1 MNNIEKYLRIA
12 GLMLG
17 LITGVLAVPAATS
30 AQSSP
35 SVRLNFTGNYVA
47 TTCQL
52 IGSPDMTETLPR
64 VSTQSLAAPGAVAGE
79 KDFTITMQCPSGVT
93 GAGVYFESG
102 PTTDPATGHLNPQT
116 VSGVASASNV
126 QIRLANS
133 DRTPIKV
140 GDRSTM
146 KTISVT
152 STDPTPVRFFASY
165 YSTGNATAG
174 RVSTFVT
181 YVVEVP

>member
-1 MNNIEKYLRIA
+1 MNHIEKYLRIA
-12 GLMLG
+12 GLILG
-17 LITGVLAVPAATS
+17 VVAGMLAVPATTS
-30 AQSSP
+30 AQSLP

-79 KDFTITMQCPSGVT
+79 KDFTITMQCPSDVT
-93 GAGVYFESG
+93 GARVYFESG
-102 PTTDPATGHLNPQT
+102 PATDPQTGNLTPQSI
-116 VSGVASASNV
+116 SGVTSASNV

-133 DRTPIKV
+133 DGTPIKV

-146 KTISVT
+146 RVIPIT
-152 STDPTPVRFFASY
+152 STDPTPARFFASY
-165 YSTGNATAG
+165 YATGRATAG

>member
-1 MNNIEKYLRIA
+1 MNPIEKYLRIV

-17 LITGVLAVPAATS
+17 LMIGILAVPAATS

-52 IGSPDMTETLPR
+52 IGPPDMTEILPT
-64 VSTQSLAAPGAVAGE
+64 VSTQSLVAGVPIGE
-79 KDFTITMQCPSGVT
+79 KDFTITMQCPSDVT
-93 GAGVYFESG
+93 GIRVYFESG
-102 PTTDPATGHLNPQT
+102 PATDPISGHLNPQP
-116 VSGVASASNV
+116 VSGVTSASNV

-146 KTISVT
+146 QIIPVT
-152 STDPTPVRFFASY
+152 STDPTTARFFASY
-165 YSTGNATAG
+165 YSTGQATAG